1 MSRLSDVYLELVMD
15 EGPIELE
22 PFLERVASGEL
33 GEFSPSEIDD
43 FIDETLGAMIDNIR
57 VKASEAPH
65 LEEMRADVE
74 AETYARIKE
83 LKEKYGSGRKR
94 P

>member
-1 MSRLSDVYLELVMD
+1 MSRLSDLYLELVQD

-22 PFLERVASGEL
+22 AFLERIAQGQH
-33 GEFSPSEIDD
+33 GEFRPDEIEA

-57 VKASEAPH
+57 IKANEAPH
-65 LEEMRADVE
+65 LEEMRDEVE
-74 AETYARIKE
+74 AETHERMKR
-83 LKEKYGSGRKR
+83 LKEKYVRR